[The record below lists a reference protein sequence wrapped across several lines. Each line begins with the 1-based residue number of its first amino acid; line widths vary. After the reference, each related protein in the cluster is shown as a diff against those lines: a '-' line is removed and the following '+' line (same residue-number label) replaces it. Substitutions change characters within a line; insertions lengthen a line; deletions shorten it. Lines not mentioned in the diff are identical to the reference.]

1 MCWHKLKLL
10 TTLLSLEYPKLFNT
24 ETQIVISQIK
34 TIFLFGLYVALSFK
48 WTLFNPKPKT
58 MKQKKL
64 LAIAMAISVVFFSCS
79 KDESSLG
86 ESADGTVQAT
96 ATTPIN
102 YSTRVSIQHS
112 AFTPADATIMVGG
125 SILWAN
131 SDNVVHTVTAD
142 NGSFDSGD
150 LQPEA
155 TFGFTFNVVGP
166 HYYHCKYHEKTGVV
180 KCVNK

>member
-1 MCWHKLKLL
+1 
-10 TTLLSLEYPKLFNT
+10 
-24 ETQIVISQIK
+24 
-34 TIFLFGLYVALSFK
+34 
-48 WTLFNPKPKT
+48 
-58 MKQKKL
+58 MKQKNFL
-64 LAIAMAISVVFFSCS
+64 PIAMALSVLLFSCS

-86 ESADGTVQAT
+86 ESANGTVQAT

-102 YSTRVSIQHS
+102 YSTRVSIQNS
-112 AFTPADATIMVGG
+112 AFNPADATVMVSG

-150 LQPEA
+150 LQPGG

-180 KCVNK
+180 KCVTK